1 MNLERTAF
9 APLAAHLLDLLTA
22 LEKEEIPLI
31 LIGGFGLFLRRQWLL
46 ESQTQTLFERVPAS
60 RATEDFDLVLRLELL
75 ADLPKMTAFRA
86 ALDGL
91 GYQVVQSAQIYQFIK
106 PNTAWGG
113 ARDVKVDL
121 LAREP
126 SEGDPALW
134 TDARRVKPSASQSP
148 LHARLTPEALAVEDT
163 PLEVMLEGNR
173 TDATQARGSILLPC
187 AYAMYLMKLFAFRD
201 EHAELKRGDRAVYAR
216 KHALDLFTITAL
228 LTATEYDALPTFQQR
243 YGQHPIA
250 REAGEIVR
258 EFFAEPN
265 AMGLLRLR
273 ESSEVLAP
281 ADLNAFINLL
291 KRTFPVGD

>member
-46 ESQTQTLFERVPAS
+46 ESQTRTLFERVPAS

-91 GYQVVQSAQIYQFIK
+91 GYQVVQSAQIYQFVK

-148 LHARLTPEALAVEDT
+148 LHARLTPEAIAVEDT
-163 PLEVMLEGNR
+163 PARGDARGNPHR
-173 TDATQARGSILLPC
+173 WDSGAGRHPVVVCVRDVPDETLRLSGRARRIEARRPSCVRPQAR
-187 AYAMYLMKLFAFRD
+187 A
-201 EHAELKRGDRAVYAR
+201 
-216 KHALDLFTITAL
+216 
-228 LTATEYDALPTFQQR
+228 
-243 YGQHPIA
+243 
-250 REAGEIVR
+250 
-258 EFFAEPN
+258 
-265 AMGLLRLR
+265 
-273 ESSEVLAP
+273 
-281 ADLNAFINLL
+281 
-291 KRTFPVGD
+291 